1 MAIKIFNAT
10 ETVYFGTTGADLVV
24 GNDLANEIYGDDGND
39 VIFGLGGDDFID
51 GGEGNN
57 GIDGGN
63 GNDYIQT
70 GSGNDAILGGAGD
83 DSIDAGAGANIV
95 GGGTGNDFITA
106 LEGNDTIDGGD
117 GDDQI
122 YGGAGDNYLVGGL
135 GNDFIAALDGN
146 DTIYGGDGV
155 DQITAG
161 EGDDVINGGA
171 GADIIAG
178 EGSTAGDE
186 TITGDLYYV
195 TDNDFIEGADGNDT
209 FRITGA
215 FDGVTTINGG
225 VSGLDNTGLDAQYTD
240 ISVDEVTGALTAIDA
255 LTGLVVDITTL
266 AQSLLAETDVQL
278 NLVTRPGSTA
288 LSTFA
293 SSIAAYNAVDTLEFT
308 QSGDFSA
315 SLAFTGIER
324 VELASGVNITL
335 SAGQITDNTESLD
348 LGSINPGTHFY
359 GVVGGPKESVT
370 VIVDEYLATDF
381 TPAATVIGGV
391 TTTYDAADFQLDD
404 ATVADLFH
412 NVDAIYDATAGL
424 AGSYTRI
431 DGANNAETVYGSEGV
446 DNATMRLGNDVYHGN
461 GGNDLIVGHGGADK
475 LYGDA
480 GDDIFTVGG
489 FGSGV
494 QGTTS
499 KADDGNAEWVAGDL
513 VVGGLGV
520 DTFRITTGIGADTQ
534 AHGTI
539 VLNNSNFKSME
550 VVQVGATAGRINTEN
565 AALQLLNDHYYLKA
579 NGTVADLSNTLGNN
593 GGTINNVVVD
603 ASGLTTNG
611 LRFEGNGNT
620 QTFIGTTKADVFVG
634 NGGNDTLTGGAGAD
648 KFVFDKVHEMV
659 VTGAATAPQ
668 SYVDTAFNLTG
679 VDTITDFLHGADKI
693 ELHLDQYTNLAG
705 FSAANLVSNASG
717 AAADANDYLLFNTTS
732 KMLSYDADGN
742 GAGAA
747 VNIATLTGVTTFTAS
762 DVVVV

>member
-1 MAIKIFNAT
+1 MAVKIFNAT
-10 ETVYFGTTGADLVV
+10 ETEYTGTVSADLII
-24 GNDLANEIYGDDGND
+24 GNNLGNVIDGSDGDDVIFGGSGDDILVGGEGND
-39 VIFGLGGDDFID
+39 VIFGGVGNDLIDVGNGNNFADGGSGFDNIFGGIGNDSLSGGAD
-51 GGEGNN
+51 NDEVYGGEG
-57 GIDGGN
+57 D
-63 GNDYIQT
+63 D
-70 GSGNDAILGGAGD
+70 IL
-83 DSIDAGAGANIV
+83 
-95 GGGTGNDFITA
+95 T
-106 LEGNDTIDGGD
+106 
-117 GDDQI
+117 
-122 YGGAGDNYLVGGL
+122 
-135 GNDFIAALDGN
+135 
-146 DTIYGGDGV
+146 GGDGV
-155 DQITAG
+155 DYVQGDGSSSGDESVIGNFFLATS
-161 EGDDVINGGA
+161 DDVLI
-171 GADIIAG
+171 
-178 EGSTAGDE
+178 
-186 TITGDLYYV
+186 
-195 TDNDFIEGADGNDT
+195 GADGNDT
-209 FRITGA
+209 FRIGA
-215 FDGVTTINGG
+215 EFAGLTIIEAG
-225 VSGLDNTGLDAQYTD
+225 VSGLDNAGLDAQYTD
-240 ISVDEVTGALTAIDA
+240 LGADETTGIMAALDTT
-255 LTGLVVDITTL
+255 TGEIINITTL

-293 SSIAAYNAVDTLEFT
+293 SSIAGYNAVDTLEFT

-324 VELASGVNITL
+324 IELSSGVNITL
-335 SAGQITDNTESLD
+335 SAGQIIDNTDSLD
-348 LGSINPGTHFY
+348 LGAINPGTHFY
-359 GVVGGPKESVT
+359 GVAGGPKESVT
-370 VIVDEYLATDF
+370 VVVDEYLDNTF
-381 TPAATVIGGV
+381 TPPATVVGA
-391 TTTYDAADFQLDD
+391 TETTYSMADFQLDD

-513 VVGGLGV
+513 VVGGTGV
-520 DTFRITTGIGADTQ
+520 DTFRITTGIGADTA

-539 VLNNSNFKSME
+539 MLNNSNFQSME
-550 VVQVGATAGRINTEN
+550 VVQVGGTAGRINTED
-565 AALQLLNDHYYLKA
+565 AALQLLNDHYYFKA
-579 NGTVADLSNTLGNN
+579 NGSVADLSNTLGNN

-603 ASGLTTNG
+603 AHGLTTNG
-611 LRFEGNGNT
+611 LRFEGNANT

-648 KFVFDKVHEMV
+648 KFVFGKVHEMV

-679 VDTITDFLHGADKI
+679 VDTITDFLHGTDKI

-705 FSAANLVSNASG
+705 FNASMLRSSATG
-717 AAADANDYLLFNTTS
+717 AAGDANDYLLFNTTS

>member
-1 MAIKIFNAT
+1 
-10 ETVYFGTTGADLVV
+10 
-24 GNDLANEIYGDDGND
+24 
-39 VIFGLGGDDFID
+39 
-51 GGEGNN
+51 
-57 GIDGGN
+57 
-63 GNDYIQT
+63 
-70 GSGNDAILGGAGD
+70 
-83 DSIDAGAGANIV
+83 
-95 GGGTGNDFITA
+95 
-106 LEGNDTIDGGD
+106 
-117 GDDQI
+117 
-122 YGGAGDNYLVGGL
+122 
-135 GNDFIAALDGN
+135 
-146 DTIYGGDGV
+146 
-155 DQITAG
+155 
-161 EGDDVINGGA
+161 
-171 GADIIAG
+171 
-178 EGSTAGDE
+178 
-186 TITGDLYYV
+186 
-195 TDNDFIEGADGNDT
+195 
-209 FRITGA
+209 
-215 FDGVTTINGG
+215 
-225 VSGLDNTGLDAQYTD
+225 
-240 ISVDEVTGALTAIDA
+240 
-255 LTGLVVDITTL
+255 L
-266 AQSLLAETDVQL
+266 AQARESATDVQL

-293 SSIAAYNAVDTLEFT
+293 TTIAGYNSVDTLEFS
-308 QSGDFSA
+308 QSGDFSE

-324 VELASGVNITL
+324 IELASGVNITL
-335 SAGQITDNTESLD
+335 SAEQISNNGESLD
-348 LGSINPGTHFY
+348 LGFVNPGVHFY
-359 GVVGGPKESVT
+359 GVAGGAKESVT
-370 VIVDEYLATDF
+370 VALEFEDVTF
-381 TPAATVIGGV
+381 TPAATVVGATEV
-391 TTTYDAADFQLDD
+391 TYSSADFQLDD
-404 ATVADLFH
+404 FTVADLFH
-412 NVDAIYDATAGL
+412 NVDAIYDATEGET
-424 AGSYTRI
+424 GSYTRI

-480 GDDIFTVGG
+480 GNDIFTVGG

-499 KADDGNAEWVAGDL
+499 KADDGNAEWINGANGDL
-513 VVGGLGV
+513 VVGGSGT

-539 VLNNSNFKSME
+539 VLNNSNFQSME
-550 VVQVGATAGRINTEN
+550 VVQVGATVGRINTEN

-579 NGTVADLSNTLGNN
+579 SGTVADLSNTLGNN

-648 KFVFDKVHEMV
+648 KFVFGKVHEMV

-679 VDTITDFLHGADKI
+679 VDTITDFLHGTDKI
-693 ELHLDQYTNLAG
+693 ELHLDQYANLVG
-705 FSAANLVSNASG
+705 FSAANLVSSASG